1 MWLRYYIKD
10 KVGVRIIDSIPH
22 CFSKH
27 FSMAVW
33 NTIDDTYS
41 KFVLYIVTKPHFL
54 ILPLFKAYSLW
65 QCEILSMIDTPILV
79 LCRNEV
85 TYFYF
90 AILESIFSRTVWNT
104 LDDRFSNFVL
114 SLYRDEATFLDF
126 RLF

>member
-1 MWLRYYIKD
+1 MWLRHYIED
-10 KVGVRIIDSIPH
+10 KVGVCIIDSIPH

-41 KFVLYIVTKPHFL
+41 NFVLYIVTKPHFL
-54 ILPLFKAYSLW
+54 ICAPFQSIFIMAVWNTINDNLYYVETKSHIF
-65 QCEILSMIDTPILV
+65 I
-79 LCRNEV
+79 
-85 TYFYF
+85 F

-104 LDDRFSNFVL
+104 MDDRFSNFVL
-114 SLYRDEATFLDF
+114 HLYRNEATFLDF